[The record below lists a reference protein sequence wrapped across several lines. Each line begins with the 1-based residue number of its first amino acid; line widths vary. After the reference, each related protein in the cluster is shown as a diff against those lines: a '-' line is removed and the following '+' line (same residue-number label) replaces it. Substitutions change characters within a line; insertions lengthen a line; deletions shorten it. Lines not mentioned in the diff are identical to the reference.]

1 MTSTLKVKSRIINR
15 LEDEL
20 KSEKD
25 SELTSDIIEEIN
37 FIEDGEV
44 LNTTSTWISIEDELP
59 EPGVTVFVT
68 GNGFFNGYEA
78 SVQRWERVVDP
89 KHLED
94 EPHWFG
100 TREMEP
106 YEDFNITNWMPL
118 PKAPKAIKTIKIKT
132 SK

>member
-44 LNTTSTWISIEDELP
+44 LNTTPTWISIEDELP
-59 EPGVTVFVT
+59 EPGVTVLVT
-68 GNGFFNGYEA
+68 GKGFFNGYEA
-78 SVQRWERVVDP
+78 SVQRWERAIDP
-89 KHLED
+89 LRKED
-94 EPHWFG
+94 EPHWFA

-106 YEDFNITNWMPL
+106 YEGFNITHWMPL
-118 PKAPKAIKTIKIKT
+118 PKAPKEVKTIKIET

>member
-1 MTSTLKVKSRIINR
+1 MTET
-15 LEDEL
+15 
-20 KSEKD
+20 
-25 SELTSDIIEEIN
+25 
-37 FIEDGEV
+37 
-44 LNTTSTWISIEDELP
+44 TWISIEDELP

-68 GNGFFNGYEA
+68 GKGFFNGYEA

-94 EPHWFG
+94 EPHWFA

-106 YEDFNITNWMPL
+106 YEDFKITNWMPL
-118 PKAPKAIKTIKIKT
+118 PKAPKAIKTIKIET